1 MSNLPDSSII
11 LTRHVHLSKPDLET
25 LFGQGFELSKYKD
38 LSFSVARSIIKS
50 DFDAEEVVQDVFIN
64 AFRNLHKYERKA
76 KFSTWLYKIVV
87 NESLKRLKRKSLQYV
102 DVDNLGADEHQPSFE
117 ISPIDHLHEEEQK
130 EVINKV
136 LDLLPATESLLLRLY
151 YLEENNVDE
160 IKIITNL
167 TNSNI
172 KVILFRARKHFA
184 LALQK
189 SLKNEL
195 NSIL

>member
-1 MSNLPDSSII
+1 MD
-11 LTRHVHLSKPDLET
+11 ET
-25 LFGQGFELSKYKD
+25 YIQQVLNGDINSFRYLVSKYKD

-102 DVDNLGADEHQPSFE
+102 DVDNLGDDEHQPSFE

-167 TNSNI
+167 SNSNI

-184 LALQK
+184 RTLQK

>member
-1 MSNLPDSSII
+1 MD
-11 LTRHVHLSKPDLET
+11 ET
-25 LFGQGFELSKYKD
+25 YIQRVINGDINSFRYFVAKYKD

-50 DFDAEEVVQDVFIN
+50 DFEAEEAVQDAFVN
-64 AFRNLHKYERKA
+64 AFRNLHKFERKA

-87 NESLKRLKRKSLQYV
+87 NESLKRLKKKALPLDDGDISNIDHQLESL
-102 DVDNLGADEHQPSFE
+102 E

-130 EVINKV
+130 EIISQV
-136 LDLLPATESLLLRLY
+136 LDLLPSTESLLLRLY
-151 YLEENNVDE
+151 YLEENNMDE
-160 IKIITNL
+160 INSITGL
-167 TNSNI
+167 SVSNI

-184 LALQK
+184 SGLEK